1 MLTTS
6 VPDSSC
12 TSTVSSRGVL
22 DISSNFFLINSF
34 SVALWKYLDLAILS
48 TNLKIF
54 FPVLPPPALQEKIR
68 AGGEMRLYDAM
79 STFGSDAKVKIRPEM
94 RASNVNEKR
103 ASAIWSVMSVPSIFC
118 GGENEHSR
126 RRWVVSNTSRCY

>member
-103 ASAIWSVMSVPSIFC
+103 ASAIWSVMSVPSI
-118 GGENEHSR
+118 
-126 RRWVVSNTSRCY
+126 